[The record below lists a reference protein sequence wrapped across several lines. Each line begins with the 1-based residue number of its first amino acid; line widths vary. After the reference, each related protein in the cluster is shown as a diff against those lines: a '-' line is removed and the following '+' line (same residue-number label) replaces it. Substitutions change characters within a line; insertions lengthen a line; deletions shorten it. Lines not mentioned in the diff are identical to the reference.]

1 MKRGDTSKRVL
12 ALIAALAM
20 IGAAA
25 LIRQHVIDG
34 DNGSDGTLRLRC
46 ATELAGVCDRLAKED
61 GSISVTVG
69 DDGATAD
76 ALSTKDSTADFDAWL
91 AVGPWAEIVADNR
104 RQAGVTTQVLAT
116 QSRVLARSPVT
127 FMGPKDRVAALETHC
142 GGTVTW
148 SCIGDASGRS
158 WTELG
163 GQATWGSMKAGLAPP
178 DTGSGLV
185 ALDQAVATQSETTD
199 WGTADLEQ
207 WSSWLAQ
214 LVTPAQQSADPLA
227 RMLVQSG
234 WASITAPL
242 ERQSG
247 PEMERRGRRM
257 SYTLLYPEPVVTAD
271 VTLVPSAGRQADEL
285 LDRVGS
291 DRLAAALSTS
301 GWRVAGRPN
310 GNGVGGGPAL
320 PPTSNLASA
329 GALQALRNEWKAIRR

>member
-25 LIRQHVIDG
+25 LIRQHVIDD

-61 GSISVTVG
+61 GSITVTVAF
-69 DDGATAD
+69 DGETAD
-76 ALSTKDSTADFDAWL
+76 ALSTKGAAADFDAWL

-104 RQAGVTTQVLAT
+104 RQAGITTRVLAVP
-116 QSRVLARSPVT
+116 SRVLARSPVT

-207 WSSWLAQ
+207 WSGWLAQ
-214 LVTPAQQSADPLA
+214 LMTPAQQSDDPLA

-271 VTLVPSAGRQADEL
+271 VTLVPSAGQNADEI

-291 DRLAAALSTS
+291 GRLAEAMGKA
-301 GWRVAGRPN
+301 GWRVRGQAAQH
-310 GNGVGGGPAL
+310 GVGGGPSL
-320 PPTSNLASA
+320 PPRANLASP
-329 GALQALRNEWKAIRR
+329 GALQALRNQ

>member
-1 MKRGDTSKRVL
+1 MKRIL
-12 ALIAALAM
+12 ALVAALAM
-20 IGAAA
+20 IAAAA
-25 LIRQHVIDG
+25 LIRQRVIDG
-34 DNGSDGTLRLRC
+34 DNGADGTLRLRC

-61 GSISVTVG
+61 GSIAVTVA
-69 DDGATAD
+69 DDGETAD
-76 ALSTKDSTADFDAWL
+76 ALSTKGATAGFDAWL
-91 AVGPWAEIVADNR
+91 AVGPWADIVADNR
-104 RQAGVTTQVLAT
+104 RQAGITTPVLAVP
-116 QSRVLARSPVT
+116 SRVLARSPVT
-127 FMGPKDRVAALETHC
+127 FVGPEDRMAALSSHC

-148 SCIGDASGRS
+148 SCIGDASGRP

-163 GQATWGSMKAGLAPP
+163 GQPTWGLMRAGLAPP
-178 DTGSGLV
+178 DTGAGLV

-214 LVTPAQQSADPLA
+214 LVTPAQQSADPFTKM
-227 RMLVQSG
+227 RVQPG

-242 ERQSG
+242 EHQSG
-247 PEMERRGRRM
+247 PGTGEGDRRV

-271 VTLVPSAGRQADEL
+271 VTLVPSTGRKVDEL

-291 DRLAAALSTS
+291 DRLAAALAQA
-301 GWRVAGRPN
+301 GWRVVGQPN
-310 GNGVGGGPAL
+310 QKGVGGGPTL